1 VTRRVFERDDLVA
14 TTVCYGNHEK
24 AHVGRVLDIGR
35 AGGRILVK
43 FRDKPGQ
50 DWFAASKVKFVVGVD
65 VNGTPVLSEERPEEA
80 ASAKPATEEL
90 APTKPAIEKR
100 RGIAPP
106 PVAPPPV
113 APPPVAPPPVAPPG
127 ALSTL
132 DALASA
138 GVDPFEMWVALGR
151 ELTGREERA
160 VAAAEAAVRSAEADI
175 ATAEAML
182 ADARASAARARAAL
196 DVARERLAAVVSRT
210 GTAR

>member
-1 VTRRVFERDDLVA
+1 MVTRRVFERDDLVA
-14 TTVCYGNHEK
+14 TTVSYGNHEK
-24 AHVGRVLDIGR
+24 AHVGKVVDIGR
-35 AGGRILVK
+35 AGGRVLVK

-50 DWFAASKVKFVVGVD
+50 DWFVASKVKFVVGVD
-65 VNGTPVLSEERPEEA
+65 GNGTPVLSDERPEELV
-80 ASAKPATEEL
+80 S
-90 APTKPAIEKR
+90 TKPAPEEPAPAKAATEKR
-100 RGIAPP
+100 RE
-106 PVAPPPV
+106 
-113 APPPVAPPPVAPPG
+113 VAPPPVAPPG

-160 VAAAEAAVRSAEADI
+160 VAAAEAAVRVAEADI

-182 ADARASAARARAAL
+182 GDARASAARAREAL

>member
-1 VTRRVFERDDLVA
+1 MVTRRVFERDDLVA

-65 VNGTPVLSEERPEEA
+65 SNGTPVLSEERPDEA
-80 ASAKPATEEL
+80 TSTKPATEEL

-100 RGIAPP
+100 RG
-106 PVAPPPV
+106 V